1 LTSKLPSTTIW
12 PYVNICHIIS
22 LNHTC
27 KWSTL
32 KLFGGCGA
40 ADVRIM
46 AGKILGALRPTS
58 VWLCKAK
65 ATDFFVGLLVV
76 RPWARWAW
84 RLLGR
89 RSRVYAVQGRSRSQM
104 IAHSCIVVQF
114 NNVQWLNY
122 DISLS
127 HTDRQ
132 TNFLCYMGH
141 RLTWYDMI
149 WRVFAQVLGGNPLIF
164 KGWQWSQCFK

>member
-1 LTSKLPSTTIW
+1 MSI
-12 PYVNICHIIS
+12 YV
-22 LNHTC
+22 
-27 KWSTL
+27 TL
-32 KLFGGCGA
+32 YHWITRANGLRKLFGGCGA

-65 ATDFFVGLLVV
+65 ATDLFVGLLVV

-89 RSRVYAVQGRSRSQM
+89 RWRVYAVQGRSRSQM
-104 IAHSCIVVQF
+104 IAHSCTVVQF

-127 HTDRQ
+127 HTDSQ

-149 WRVFAQVLGGNPLIF
+149 WHVFAQVLGGNPLIS